1 MNTFDTHLHL
11 PITIGTELLVEI
23 PELKLRTK
31 SVLIGME
38 NSSYLIMK
46 LSSQDFEAGLADEKA
61 GAGELVVRYLFR
73 GSVYGFKTRL
83 LKLLAEPARLAFV
96 SYPSKI
102 EEFTVRNNPRYEC
115 ILPAETVFGGDQV
128 EVVIVDISLK
138 GCRCVI
144 RTSSVA
150 SREKLYSS
158 IDIDRPIPLRINLP
172 GREDKLGITGKIR
185 NINKDNDRVIFGV
198 LFDEPEGKS
207 EETLKN
213 FVSLISDI
221 EKM

>member
-1 MNTFDTHLHL
+1 MNIFEPHLHL
-11 PITIGTELLVEI
+11 PITLGTELLVEI
-23 PELKLRTK
+23 TDLKLRTK

-38 NSSYLIMK
+38 NSNYLIMK
-46 LSSQDFEAGLADEKA
+46 LSGQDFEAGLADEKA

-83 LKLLAEPARLAFV
+83 LKLLTDPARLAFV

-115 ILPAETVFGGDQV
+115 ILPAETIFGGDQV
-128 EVVIVDISLK
+128 ELVIVDISLK

-144 RTSSVA
+144 KTSSVA
-150 SREKLYSS
+150 NREKLYSS
-158 IDIDRPIPLRINLP
+158 IDIDRAIPLRINLP
-172 GREDKLGITGKIR
+172 GKEDKLGITGKIR

-198 LFDEPEGKS
+198 LFDEPDGKA
-207 EETLKN
+207 EEMLKN

-221 EKM
+221 EKI